1 MEDGRPKMT
10 APVLDA
16 LPPGWRWIRCGCT
29 TAPRGYAWAC
39 NGRSRFSPEYRHALV
54 RLDDES

>member
-1 MEDGRPKMT
+1 MT

-16 LPPGWRWIRCGCT
+16 LPAGWRWIRCGCT

-39 NGRSRFSPEYRHALV
+39 NGKSRFSPEYRHALV
-54 RLDDES
+54 RLPWGP